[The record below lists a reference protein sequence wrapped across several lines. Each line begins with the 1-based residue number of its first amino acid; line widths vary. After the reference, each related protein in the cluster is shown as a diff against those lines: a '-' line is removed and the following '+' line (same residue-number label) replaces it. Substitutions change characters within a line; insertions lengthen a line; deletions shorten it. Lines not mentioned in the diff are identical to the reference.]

1 MSYHVGINRAM
12 GFKTTW
18 LDVLSPFILVAGCVL
33 FVLFIVWLD
42 RIDGEPS
49 KALPNDRQ
57 NGKYFMPKPSKI
69 SGASF
74 VFMYLNM

>member
-18 LDVLSPFILVAGCVL
+18 LDVLSPFILAAGCAL

-49 KALPNDRQ
+49 KAPLNNQQ
-57 NGKYFMPKPSKI
+57 NGKYYMPKPSKI
-69 SGASF
+69 SGALFISRAF
-74 VFMYLNM
+74 